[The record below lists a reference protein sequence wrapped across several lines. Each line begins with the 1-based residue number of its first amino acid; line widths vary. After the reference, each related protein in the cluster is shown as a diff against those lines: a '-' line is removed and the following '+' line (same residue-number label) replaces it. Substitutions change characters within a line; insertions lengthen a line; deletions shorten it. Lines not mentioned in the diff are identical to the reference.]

1 MKLIQHVLDVA
12 RPQVRNVV
20 RSKWLF
26 CYVLFFVLATEGLLR
41 FSGDDTKTLLS
52 IVNVVLFVVPLMTL
66 VYGTI
71 YLYGSREFIEL
82 LLAQPLKRRSVF
94 AGLYAGL
101 AIPLSVAFIVGASL
115 SFLIHGID
123 PAARGALIT
132 MLIGG
137 TALTLIFTG
146 IAFCVALRFDDR
158 LTGLGVGLAVWLLL
172 ALVYDGAMLMVIAMT
187 SGQAMEKTLL
197 AASIANPIDLI
208 RVALLTQLDVSA
220 LMGYT
225 GIVFTTF
232 FSGAG
237 GMMVIAAAIV
247 VWIGV
252 PLTAGFFSFERKNF

>member
-1 MKLIQHVLDVA
+1 MKMIERIVDVA

-26 CYVLFFVLATEGLLR
+26 CYVLFFVVATEGLLR

-52 IVNVVLFVVPLMTL
+52 IVNLVLFVVPLMTL
-66 VYGTI
+66 VYGTV

-101 AIPLSVAFIVGASL
+101 ALPLSASFMVGVSPP
-115 SFLIHGID
+115 FLVHGID
-123 PAARGALIT
+123 PAARAALAT
-132 MLIGG
+132 MLVGG

-187 SGQAMEKTLL
+187 SGQAMEKSLL

-208 RVALLTQLDVSA
+208 RVALLTQFDVSA

-225 GIVFTTF
+225 GIVFTRF
-232 FSGAG
+232 FSGAS
-237 GMMVIAAAIV
+237 GMMVIAAAIIA
-247 VWIGV
+247 WIGA
-252 PLTAGFFSFERKNF
+252 PLALGFISFERKNF